1 MPYETLLTSLE
12 DGVMTVTLN
21 RPDKLNAFN
30 TVMSKELID
39 FFQRVNAMDEVRAIV
54 VTGAGRAFCAGA
66 DISGGSGAFQ
76 VWNDGSKPQ
85 KREARDSIT
94 LAIFNC
100 LKPIVAAINGAAV
113 GVGITM
119 CLPMDVRLM
128 SSAARIGFV
137 FNKRGMAMEAGS
149 CWFLPRLVGMQQ
161 AQEWVMTAELFGAEE
176 ALKGGLVRSV
186 HAPEELLP
194 AAQAL
199 ARKFAASTSSAVAAA
214 VNRRLMWSMLGAQDP
229 LDAVT
234 LDLQCVGYS
243 PPAPTRRKASSRS
256 SRSDIDVLR
265 SGPQGHRRRSDPV
278 RSSRTH
284 VAAKASSRSSRSG
297 AAFPLKPSKDMPP
310 FGPWEYHADCATES
324 RARSVHD
331 RRPCQL

>member
-1 MPYETLLTSLE
+1 MAYETLLTDLQ

-30 TVMSKELID
+30 PAMSRDLID
-39 FFQRVNAMDEVRAIV
+39 FFVSVNRMDEVRAIV
-54 VTGAGRAFCAGA
+54 ITGAGRAFCAGA
-66 DISGGSGAFQ
+66 DISGGTDAFK
-76 VWNDGSKPQ
+76 VWNDGSKPRQ
-85 KREARDSIT
+85 ERRADESIT
-94 LAIFNC
+94 LAIYNC

-128 SSAARIGFV
+128 SSSARIGFV

-199 ARKFAASTSSAVAAA
+199 AKKFAASNSSSVAAA
-214 VNRRLMWSMLGAQDP
+214 VNRRLMWSMWGKQDP

-234 LDLQCVGYS
+234 LDLQCVGYM
-243 PPAPTRRKASSRS
+243 AASGDAQEGIKSFFEKRQPS
-256 SRSDIDVLR
+256 
-265 SGPQGHRRRSDPV
+265 
-278 RSSRTH
+278 
-284 VAAKASSRSSRSG
+284 
-297 AAFPLKPSKDMPP
+297 FPMKPSQDMPP
-310 FGPWEYHADCATES
+310 FGPWAK
-324 RARSVHD
+324 
-331 RRPCQL
+331 

>member
-1 MPYETLLTSLE
+1 MAYETLLTDLR

-30 TVMSKELID
+30 TAMSRDLIG
-39 FFQRVNAMDEVRAIV
+39 FFRDVNKMDEVRAIV
-54 VTGAGRAFCAGA
+54 VTGAGWAFCAGA

-85 KREARDSIT
+85 KRDARDSIT
-94 LAIFNC
+94 LAIHHC
-100 LKPIVAAINGAAV
+100 LKPVIAAINGAAV

-119 CLPMDVRLM
+119 CLPMDIRMV
-128 SSAARIGFV
+128 SSNAKIGFV

-186 HAPEELLP
+186 HAPEDLLQ

-199 ARKFAASTSSAVAAA
+199 AAKFAASTSSAVAAA
-214 VNRRLMWSMLGAQDP
+214 VNRRLMWSMWGAQDP
-229 LDAVT
+229 LDAVS
-234 LDLQCVGYS
+234 LDLQCVGYLAAGADAQEGIKS
-243 PPAPTRRKASSRS
+243 FFEK
-256 SRSDIDVLR
+256 
-265 SGPQGHRRRSDPV
+265 
-278 RSSRTH
+278 RTPE
-284 VAAKASSRSSRSG
+284 
-297 AAFPLKPSKDMPP
+297 FPLKPSKDMPP
-310 FGPWEYHADCATES
+310 FGPWTE
-324 RARSVHD
+324 
-331 RRPCQL
+331 

>member
-1 MPYETLLTSLE
+1 MAYETLLTDLS

-30 TVMSKELID
+30 TVMSRELID
-39 FFQRVNAMDEVRAIV
+39 FFHGVNGMDEVRAVV

-76 VWNDGSKPQ
+76 VWNDGSKPV
-85 KREARDSIT
+85 KRDPKESIT

-119 CLPMDVRLM
+119 CLPMDIRMM
-128 SSAARIGFV
+128 SNTARIGFV

-149 CWFLPRLVGMQQ
+149 SWFLPRLVGMQK
-161 AQEWVMTAELFGAEE
+161 AQEWVMAAELFGAEE

-186 HAPEELLP
+186 HAPEELVP

-199 ARKFAASTSSAVAAA
+199 AKKFADKGSSAVAAA
-214 VNRRLMWSMLGAQDP
+214 VNRRLMWSMLGAQNP

-234 LDLQCVGYS
+234 LDVACVGYLAAGADAQEGIKS
-243 PPAPTRRKASSRS
+243 FFEKRPP
-256 SRSDIDVLR
+256 
-265 SGPQGHRRRSDPV
+265 
-278 RSSRTH
+278 
-284 VAAKASSRSSRSG
+284 
-297 AAFPLKPSKDMPP
+297 AFPLRPSKDMPP
-310 FGPWEYHADCATES
+310 FGPWTE
-324 RARSVHD
+324 
-331 RRPCQL
+331 

>member
-1 MPYETLLTSLE
+1 MAYETLLTDLQ

-30 TVMSKELID
+30 TAMSRDLIA
-39 FFQRVNAMDEVRAIV
+39 FFHRANAMDEVRAIV

-76 VWNDGSKPQ
+76 VWNDGAAPV
-85 KREARDSIT
+85 KRDPKESIT

-119 CLPMDVRLM
+119 CLPMDIRMM
-128 SSAARIGFV
+128 STAGKVGFV
-137 FNKRGMAMEAGS
+137 FNRRGMAMEAGS
-149 CWFLPRLVGMQQ
+149 SWFLPRLVGMQQ
-161 AQEWVMTAELFGAEE
+161 AQEWVMTAELFGADE

-186 HAPEELLP
+186 HAPDELLP

-199 ARKFAASTSSAVAAA
+199 ARKFAASSSSAVAAA
-214 VNRRLMWSMLGAQDP
+214 VNRRLMWDMLGARDP

-234 LDLQCVGYS
+234 LDVACVGHLAAGADAQEGIKS
-243 PPAPTRRKASSRS
+243 FFEKRPP
-256 SRSDIDVLR
+256 
-265 SGPQGHRRRSDPV
+265 
-278 RSSRTH
+278 
-284 VAAKASSRSSRSG
+284 
-297 AAFPLKPSKDMPP
+297 AFPLKPSRDMPP
-310 FGPWEYHADCATES
+310 FGPWGQAATGG
-324 RARSVHD
+324 D
-331 RRPCQL
+331 R

>member
-1 MPYETLLTSLE
+1 MAYETLLTELS

-30 TVMSKELID
+30 TVMSRELIE
-39 FFQRVNAMDEVRAIV
+39 FFHGVNGMDEVRAIV
-54 VTGAGRAFCAGA
+54 ITGAGRAFCAGA

-76 VWNDGSKPQ
+76 VWNDGSKPV
-85 KREARDSIT
+85 KRDPRESIT
-94 LAIFNC
+94 LAIYNC

-119 CLPMDVRLM
+119 CLPMDIRMM
-128 SSAARIGFV
+128 SAAARIGFV

-149 CWFLPRLVGMQQ
+149 SWFLPRLVGMQK
-161 AQEWVMTAELFGAEE
+161 AQEWVMAAELFGAEE

-186 HAPEELLP
+186 HPPEELLP

-199 ARKFAASTSSAVAAA
+199 ARKFADKNSSAVAAA

-234 LDLQCVGYS
+234 LDVACVGYLAAGADAQEGIKSFFEKRS
-243 PPAPTRRKASSRS
+243 P
-256 SRSDIDVLR
+256 
-265 SGPQGHRRRSDPV
+265 
-278 RSSRTH
+278 
-284 VAAKASSRSSRSG
+284 
-297 AAFPLKPSKDMPP
+297 AFPLKPSRDMPP
-310 FGPWEYHADCATES
+310 FGPWAE
-324 RARSVHD
+324 
-331 RRPCQL
+331 

>member
-1 MPYETLLTSLE
+1 LLSGTLQEETLVMKYETLLTDLA
-12 DGVMTVTLN
+12 DGVMTLTLN

-66 DISGGSGAFQ
+66 DISSGSGAFQ
-76 VWNDGSKPQ
+76 VWSGGNQPQ
-85 KREARDSIT
+85 KREASDSIT

-119 CLPMDVRLM
+119 CLPMDIRLM
-128 SSAARIGFV
+128 SNTARIGFV

-149 CWFLPRLVGMQQ
+149 SWFLPRLVGMQK
-161 AQEWVMTAELFGAEE
+161 AQEWVMAAELFGAEE

-186 HAPEELLP
+186 HAPDELLP

-199 ARKFAASTSSAVAAA
+199 AKKFADKGSSAVAAA
-214 VNRRLMWSMLGAQDP
+214 VNRRLMWSMLGAQNP

-234 LDLQCVGYS
+234 LDVACVGYLAAGADAQEGIKS
-243 PPAPTRRKASSRS
+243 FFEKRPP
-256 SRSDIDVLR
+256 
-265 SGPQGHRRRSDPV
+265 
-278 RSSRTH
+278 
-284 VAAKASSRSSRSG
+284 
-297 AAFPLKPSKDMPP
+297 AFPLKPSKDMPP
-310 FGPWEYHADCATES
+310 FGPWNE
-324 RARSVHD
+324 
-331 RRPCQL
+331 

>member
-1 MPYETLLTSLE
+1 LQEETLAMKYETLLTDFA
-12 DGVMTVTLN
+12 DGVITVTLN
-21 RPDKLNAFN
+21 RPDKLNAFS

-39 FFQRVNAMDEVRAIV
+39 FFRRVNAMDEVRSIV

-76 VWNDGSKPQ
+76 VWNDGNRPQ
-85 KREARDSIT
+85 KREAGDSIT
-94 LAIFNC
+94 LAILNC

-119 CLPMDVRLM
+119 CLPMDIRLM
-128 SSAARIGFV
+128 SSSARVGFV

-176 ALKGGLVRSV
+176 ALNGRLVRSI
-186 HAPEELLP
+186 HAPDELLP

-199 ARKFAASTSSAVAAA
+199 AKKFAASSSSAVAAA

-229 LDAVT
+229 VDAVT
-234 LDLQCVGYS
+234 LDLQCVGYLAAGADAQEGIKS
-243 PPAPTRRKASSRS
+243 FFEKRAP
-256 SRSDIDVLR
+256 
-265 SGPQGHRRRSDPV
+265 
-278 RSSRTH
+278 
-284 VAAKASSRSSRSG
+284 
-297 AAFPLKPSKDMPP
+297 AFPLKPSRDMPP
-310 FGPWEYHADCATES
+310 FGPWAK
-324 RARSVHD
+324 
-331 RRPCQL
+331 

>member
-1 MPYETLLTSLE
+1 MAYETLLTQLQ

-30 TVMSKELID
+30 TVMSRELID
-39 FFQRVNAMDEVRAIV
+39 FFQGVNTMDEVRAIV

-76 VWNDGSKPQ
+76 VWNDGSKPV
-85 KREARDSIT
+85 KRDPKESIT

-119 CLPMDVRLM
+119 CLPMDIRM
-128 SSAARIGFV
+128 ISTAGRIGFV
-137 FNKRGMAMEAGS
+137 FNRRGMAMEAGS
-149 CWFLPRLVGMQQ
+149 SWFLPRLVGMQQ

-176 ALKGGLVRSV
+176 ALRGGLVRSV
-186 HAPEELLP
+186 HAPDELLP

-199 ARKFAASTSSAVAAA
+199 AKKFAASSSSSVAAA
-214 VNRRLMWSMLGAQDP
+214 VNRRLMWSMMGAQDP

-234 LDLQCVGYS
+234 LDVACVGYLAAGADAQEGIKS
-243 PPAPTRRKASSRS
+243 FFEKRPP
-256 SRSDIDVLR
+256 
-265 SGPQGHRRRSDPV
+265 
-278 RSSRTH
+278 
-284 VAAKASSRSSRSG
+284 
-297 AAFPLKPSKDMPP
+297 AFPLKPSKDMPP
-310 FGPWEYHADCATES
+310 FGPWAD
-324 RARSVHD
+324 
-331 RRPCQL
+331 

>member
-1 MPYETLLTSLE
+1 MPPTTAYETLLTELS

-30 TVMSKELID
+30 QAMSRELID
-39 FFQRVNAMDEVRAIV
+39 FFTKVNAMDDVRAIV

-66 DISGGSGAFQ
+66 DISGGSSAFT
-76 VWNDGSKPQ
+76 VWNDGSKPA
-85 KREARDSIT
+85 KRDPKESIT

-119 CLPMDVRLM
+119 CLPMDIRLM
-128 SSAARIGFV
+128 SSSARIGFV

-149 CWFLPRLVGMQQ
+149 SWFLPRLVGMQQ

-176 ALKGGLVRSV
+176 ALKGGLVRSL
-186 HAPEELLP
+186 HAPDELLP

-199 ARKFAASTSSAVAAA
+199 AKKFAAKSSSSVAAA
-214 VNRRLMWSMLGAQDP
+214 VNRRLMWSMWGAEDP

-234 LDLQCVGYS
+234 LDVACVGYLAAS
-243 PPAPTRRKASSRS
+243 ADAREGIKSFFEKRAPE
-256 SRSDIDVLR
+256 
-265 SGPQGHRRRSDPV
+265 
-278 RSSRTH
+278 
-284 VAAKASSRSSRSG
+284 
-297 AAFPLKPSKDMPP
+297 FPLKPSKDMPP
-310 FGPWEYHADCATES
+310 FGPWTG
-324 RARSVHD
+324 
-331 RRPCQL
+331 QT

>member
-1 MPYETLLTSLE
+1 MPYETLLTQLQ

-30 TVMSKELID
+30 TAMSRELID
-39 FFQRVNAMDEVRAIV
+39 FFHAVNAMDDVRAIV

-76 VWNDGSKPQ
+76 VWNDGAAPV
-85 KREARDSIT
+85 KRDPRESIT

-119 CLPMDVRLM
+119 CLPMDIRMM
-128 SSAARIGFV
+128 STAGRIGFV

-149 CWFLPRLVGMQQ
+149 SWFLPRLVGMQQ

-176 ALKGGLVRSV
+176 ALRGGLVRSV

-199 ARKFAASTSSAVAAA
+199 AKKFAASTSSSVAAA
-214 VNRRLMWSMLGAQDP
+214 VNRRLMWTMMGAQDP

-234 LDLQCVGYS
+234 LDVACVGY
-243 PPAPTRRKASSRS
+243 
-256 SRSDIDVLR
+256 L
-265 SGPQGHRRRSDPV
+265 
-278 RSSRTH
+278 
-284 VAAKASSRSSRSG
+284 AAGADAQEGIKSFFEKRP
-297 AAFPLKPSKDMPP
+297 AAFPLRPSTDMPP
-310 FGPWEYHADCATES
+310 FGPWAQAATGG
-324 RARSVHD
+324 AR
-331 RRPCQL
+331 

>member
-1 MPYETLLTSLE
+1 MTYETLLTTLV

-30 TVMSKELID
+30 TAMSRELIQL
-39 FFQRVNAMDEVRAIV
+39 FQGANAMDEVRAIV

-66 DISGGSGAFQ
+66 DISGGSSAFQ
-76 VWNDGSKPQ
+76 VWNDGSRRE

-119 CLPMDVRLM
+119 CLPMDVRLI
-128 SSAARIGFV
+128 SSTSRVGFV

-161 AQEWVMTAELFGAEE
+161 AQEWVMTAELFDADE

-186 HAPEELLP
+186 HAPDELLP
-194 AAQAL
+194 AAQTL
-199 ARKFAASTSSAVAAA
+199 AKKFAASSSSAVAAA

-229 LDAVT
+229 IDAVT
-234 LDLQCVGYS
+234 LDVQCVGYLAAS
-243 PPAPTRRKASSRS
+243 ADAQEGIKSFFEKRAPT
-256 SRSDIDVLR
+256 
-265 SGPQGHRRRSDPV
+265 
-278 RSSRTH
+278 
-284 VAAKASSRSSRSG
+284 
-297 AAFPLKPSKDMPP
+297 FPLKPSKDMPP
-310 FGPWEYHADCATES
+310 FGPWARES
-324 RARSVHD
+324 
-331 RRPCQL
+331 

>member
-1 MPYETLLTSLE
+1 MAYETLLTDLA

-30 TVMSKELID
+30 TVMSRELID
-39 FFQRVNAMDEVRAIV
+39 FFHGVNDRDEVRAVV

-76 VWNDGSKPQ
+76 VWNDGGKPV
-85 KREARDSIT
+85 KRDPKDSIT

-119 CLPMDVRLM
+119 CLPMDIRM
-128 SSAARIGFV
+128 ISTAGRIGFV

-149 CWFLPRLVGMQQ
+149 SWFLPRLVGMQR
-161 AQEWVMTAELFGAEE
+161 AQEWVMSAELFGAEE

-186 HAPEELLP
+186 HAPEELVP

-199 ARKFAASTSSAVAAA
+199 ARKFADRNSSAVAAA
-214 VNRRLMWSMLGAQDP
+214 VNRRLMWSMMGAQDP

-234 LDLQCVGYS
+234 LDVACVGYLAAGADAQEGIKS
-243 PPAPTRRKASSRS
+243 FFEKRPP
-256 SRSDIDVLR
+256 
-265 SGPQGHRRRSDPV
+265 
-278 RSSRTH
+278 
-284 VAAKASSRSSRSG
+284 
-297 AAFPLKPSKDMPP
+297 AFPLRPSKDMPP
-310 FGPWEYHADCATES
+310 FGPWAEG
-324 RARSVHD
+324 
-331 RRPCQL
+331 